1 MDDHPKPKKANNSQ
15 YVTKP
20 ERGVRPPGL
29 HPPQNRYAV
38 GRVPS
43 RGAVRCPYNTNR
55 CMTMKHLLNG
65 VMALMLMATLLGCRG
80 GGPTKLSDSQVVKP
94 YTLRFCVVSHE
105 PLAGQPAPVEFIFA
119 GRQIKVANAE
129 CAARFRTEPAKYLQ
143 AIENAEKV
151 FATAKGFEW
160 ITVEAYE
167 KLRAGGNAVVLDV
180 RAPAEFNAG
189 HVPGAINLDVNATDF
204 ATRAAALDKSK
215 PYLVNCMAGVRGAK
229 ACDVLHRLEFPR
241 LYNLEGGLSAWQRA
255 GHQPEQGPTTPNQG
269 IK

>member
-1 MDDHPKPKKANNSQ
+1 MDNQPKPRNAKSSHYGAN
-15 YVTKP
+15 P
-20 ERGVRPPGL
+20 ERRWGPPGL
-29 HPPQNRYAV
+29 HPPQKRYAA
-38 GRVPS
+38 GRVRS

-55 CMTMKHLLNG
+55 RMTMKYLLNG
-65 VMALMLMATLLGCRG
+65 VMALMLMATLLGCRS
-80 GGPTKLSDSQVVKP
+80 GGPTKPTESAGVKP

-129 CAARFRTEPAKYLQ
+129 CAARFRAEPAKYLQ

-160 ITVEAYE
+160 ITVEEYE
-167 KLRAGGNAVVLDV
+167 KLRASGNAVVLDV
-180 RAPAEFNAG
+180 RTPAEFMAG
-189 HVPGAINLDVNATDF
+189 HVPDAINLDVNATDF

-229 ACDVLHRLEFPR
+229 ACDLLHRLEFPR

-255 GHQPEQGPTTPNQG
+255 GHQPDQGPTTPKQG